1 MDELKLLRDM
11 RKDVPGVTDAAV
23 NQGREQLLRHT
34 DPERSG
40 ARNGKKTPRPRKA
53 LRIAIM
59 SVATLGLAA
68 ALVAGNVMG
77 VSGPQ
82 GMPSADAATVLNDAA
97 ELTIKTADPVVG
109 PGQFLK
115 VDSTNLWLSSYGTQD
130 PAGKVGENIDVH
142 WLDTEKMSLYIPANR
157 DEEWVWERSG
167 RIPTTFFGEKSKEV
181 ALNQAKEMGDTSE
194 LLKGA
199 GGAFYNSPSS
209 FPDQKEMAAY
219 SREPR
224 MLLDGIY
231 KRTAGAGQS
240 VDGEALVYIADLL
253 RTGMVPADLRAALYK
268 AAALIPGVSVTD
280 NQATLDGQTGIAIGR
295 VEEVSHMRQDIIIDP
310 ATGQLI
316 GERSVLTEALGEI
329 PAGTAVGWTTIR
341 TTVVDSAP

>member
-1 MDELKLLRDM
+1 MDELKLLREMHD
-11 RKDVPGVTDAAV
+11 DVPGVTDAAV
-23 NQGREQLLRHT
+23 NQGREQLLRRM

-40 ARNGKKTPRPRKA
+40 AQKAKKKHRRKA
-53 LRIAIM
+53 LRIAVM

-68 ALVAGNVMG
+68 ALVAGNVIG
-77 VSGPQ
+77 VSRPQ
-82 GMPSADAATVLNDAA
+82 GLASADAAEVLNNAA

-115 VDSTNLWLSSYGTQD
+115 VDSTNLWLSMMGAHNPPD
-130 PAGKVGENIDVH
+130 GVGAHGEME

-157 DEEWVWERSG
+157 DQEWVWERSG
-167 RIPTTFFGEKSKEV
+167 RIPTTFFDEKSKEF

-194 LLKGA
+194 LLKGV

-209 FPDQKEMAAY
+209 FPDEKDMAAY
-219 SREPR
+219 SRDPR

-240 VDGEALVYIADLL
+240 ADGEALVYIADLL

-295 VEEVSHMRQDIIIDP
+295 VEKASDFRQDIIIDP

-316 GERSVLTEALGEI
+316 GEREVALTDRGSI